1 MKNIFALSAAVV
13 GFASAQSPCTLAN
26 IDSPGVTTFQS
37 GNRVQITVNRV
48 CTCANGEFIEC
59 AAPAKGEEDVQIRA
73 GVAAALEVNEV
84 IERPVDISRSF
95 NQILSDFEAE
105 DFVFNFRIIP
115 VESMGIGGLVQPVGL
130 GAFPVLALG
139 DVAITRFTL
148 DPCGLNLPHVHP
160 RGTEIIFMFK
170 GSKLR
175 TSFAGENG
183 GSVITLDI
191 TNDTSTFFPQ
201 GLIHGQQN
209 MGCDT
214 VAFVSSL
221 NSADPGVQ
229 TITSSLFRLPI
240 EGVAGSLD
248 ISAAEAAE
256 LRDGLPLNIVLTSKD
271 QGQCLKKCGL

>member
-1 MKNIFALSAAVV
+1 MV
-13 GFASAQSPCTLAN
+13 
-26 IDSPGVTTFQS
+26 
-37 GNRVQITVNRV
+37 
-48 CTCANGEFIEC
+48 
-59 AAPAKGEEDVQIRA
+59 
-73 GVAAALEVNEV
+73 
-84 IERPVDISRSF
+84 
-95 NQILSDFEAE
+95 
-105 DFVFNFRIIP
+105 P

-139 DVAITRFTL
+139 DVAVTRFTL

-183 GSVITLDI
+183 GPVVTLDI

-214 VAFVSSL
+214 VAFISSL
-221 NSADPGVQ
+221 NSADPGLQ
-229 TITSSLFRLPI
+229 TITSSFFSLPI

-248 ISAAEAAE
+248 ISAEEAAE
-256 LRDGLPLNIVLTSKD
+256 LRDGLPLNI
-271 QGQCLKKCGL
+271 

>member
-1 MKNIFALSAAVV
+1 MKSIFAVSALAAI
-13 GFASAQSPCTLAN
+13 ASAQSPCTLAN

-37 GNRVQITVNRV
+37 GSRVQVTVNRV
-48 CTCANGEFIEC
+48 CTCEDGEFIEC
-59 AAPAKGEEDVQIRA
+59 AAPIEGEEGVLIRA
-73 GVAAALEVNEV
+73 GVAAAIEENEV
-84 IERPVDISRSF
+84 VERPVDISRSF
-95 NQILSDFEAE
+95 NQILGDFESE
-105 DFVFNFRIIP
+105 DFVFDFRMVP

-139 DVAITRFTL
+139 DVAVTRFTL

-183 GSVITLDI
+183 GPVVTLDI

-214 VAFVSSL
+214 VAFISSL
-221 NSADPGVQ
+221 NSADPGLQ
-229 TITSSLFRLPI
+229 TITSSFFSLPI

-248 ISAAEAAE
+248 ISAEEAEE

-271 QGQCLKKCGL
+271 QGQCMKKCGL